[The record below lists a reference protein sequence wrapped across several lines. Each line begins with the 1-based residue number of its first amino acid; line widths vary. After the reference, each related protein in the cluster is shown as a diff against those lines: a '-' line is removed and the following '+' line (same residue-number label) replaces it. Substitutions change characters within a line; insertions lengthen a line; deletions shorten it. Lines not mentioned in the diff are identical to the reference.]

1 MRVRHLLVRH
11 RREILVSDGPDNPS
25 DFISTPIHD
34 PRVLGRAGWS
44 NAEVIWEQIQETAAR
59 CERAGDRAEAA
70 ELWRGGLELVREQL
84 PPADLRVA
92 ASVANV
98 AVAERR
104 AGDEPAALR
113 LFDEA
118 LSLWDGGEAWVE
130 SLAPDSMAR
139 SSTFHLR
146 LRTRHPGGYDHGPRE
161 RYRALA
167 AEGRTVVEARREGR
181 PDETDRLSRWRRERP
196 EGFNDWRRLLGAV
209 LLIAPD
215 AG

>member
-1 MRVRHLLVRH
+1 M
-11 RREILVSDGPDNPS
+11 SDGPDKPS
-25 DFISTPIHD
+25 EFFSTPIHD
-34 PRVLGRAGWS
+34 LRALNRAGWS
-44 NAEVIWEQIQETAAR
+44 NAEVIWEQIQEAAAR
-59 CERAGDRAEAA
+59 CERVGDFDEAA
-70 ELWRGGLELVREQL
+70 ELWRGALELVRERL

-92 ASVANV
+92 ASLANV

-104 AGDEPAALR
+104 AGDEPAALG

-118 LSLWDGGEAWVE
+118 LSLWDGSKAWVE

-139 SSTFHLR
+139 STMFHLR
-146 LRTRHPGGYDHGPRE
+146 LRTRHPGGYDHAPRA

-167 AEGRTVVEARREGR
+167 GEGRAVLEARLDGR
-181 PDETDRLSRWRRERP
+181 PDEVDRLDRWRRERP

-209 LLIAPD
+209 LLMASG

>member
-1 MRVRHLLVRH
+1 M
-11 RREILVSDGPDNPS
+11 SDDPDNPA
-25 DFISTPIHD
+25 DTISTPMHD
-34 PRVLGRAGWS
+34 AGVLERAGWS
-44 NAEVIWEQIQETAAR
+44 NAEVIWEQIQETAAG
-59 CERAGDRAEAA
+59 CERSGDHAEAA
-70 ELWRGGLELVREQL
+70 ELWRGALELVREHL
-84 PPADLRVA
+84 SPADLRVA

-104 AGDEPAALR
+104 AGDARAARR

-130 SLAPDSMAR
+130 ALAPDSMAR

-146 LRTRHPGGYDHGPRE
+146 LRARHPGRYDHAPRE

-167 AEGRTVVEARREGR
+167 AEGRVVLEARREGR
-181 PDETDRLSRWRRERP
+181 PDEIDRLDRWRRERP

-209 LLIAPD
+209 LLMASD
-215 AG
+215 GG